1 MSIRRKGTMRW
12 TTLLMSF
19 RGFCAARTPP
29 GPRAGSR
36 QAVTLLLSAV
46 MGVFAYADQP
56 TATFSGFNDW
66 LGSETRGVR
75 IGADGRL
82 RLAPNLR
89 RVGQLPEGV
98 IWAAVPDGTGGAYLS
113 AGTDGKLF
121 HYVGGQMKP
130 LGQVKGGIVFAVARL
145 GQDLVVAPTGE
156 GKLLRVTPSGDVKPF
171 ADIEARI
178 VWALGIEGDA
188 VIVAGGSEK
197 GAVLI
202 QAREGSSRRLAELAD
217 ETAFT
222 ALVSDEQGGWY
233 LGSHGRGLVLRYS
246 RLGERLETLMD
257 TPFEEVRAL
266 ALADG
271 LLYIGA
277 DNGLTPKFSTG
288 LLERRE
294 GYLQADTPATTRSAV
309 IRLDKDRVPETLW
322 QSAQSQVYALT
333 VWKGQLLVGTGNR
346 SRLFSLPLGKAKET
360 DPFAVVQEL
369 GTAQATA
376 FLPSGG
382 DLLVVGSNPAELHL
396 LAEAQA
402 TEGTLESK
410 ILKGAPIADWGRT
423 YLDAET
429 PTGTNVELQ
438 FRTGSTETP
447 DLTWTPWTPPLR
459 SGERPALPPAR
470 FAQFRLRLSSTRG
483 GATPIVETVSVFWA
497 QRNLAPVWEGVD
509 IMPPGLVITRTAPPD
524 DIGIERVP
532 LETQKLIPALGYMG
546 AEKRSFRRGGQ
557 SFVFRVNDPNGDT
570 LQYAIRLLPE
580 RGAPLL
586 LEKAWKEKFFSFDS
600 IPVPDGRYRLEV
612 TASDAPSAPFNAAL
626 TSIWRTAPFTV
637 DHTPPSILELSAVPE
652 GEGIRVR
659 FLARD
664 ETSMLKEAAIS
675 ADGERW
681 LQIVPEDRVFDQK
694 EERFDVL
701 VPRDVVRGDRV
712 LVRAVDQHNNEQTA
726 AVTLGDGTKKR

>member
-1 MSIRRKGTMRW
+1 MRW
-12 TTLLMSF
+12 MTLF
-19 RGFCAARTPP
+19 
-29 GPRAGSR
+29 
-36 QAVTLLLSAV
+36 LSALL
-46 MGVFAYADQP
+46 GVAALADQP
-56 TATFSGFNDW
+56 SATFSGFNDW

-98 IWAAVPDGTGGAYLS
+98 IWAAVPDGSGGAYLS

-121 HYVGGQMKP
+121 HYAGGQMKP
-130 LGQVKGGIVFAVARL
+130 LGQVKGGIVFAMARL

-156 GKLLRVTPSGDVKPF
+156 GKLIRVSPGGEVKPF
-171 ADIEARI
+171 ADIDARI
-178 VWALGIEGDA
+178 VWALAVEGDA

-197 GAVLI
+197 GALLV

-217 ETAFT
+217 ETSFT
-222 ALVSDEQGGWY
+222 ALASDGQGGWY

-246 RLGERLETLMD
+246 RQGDRLETLMD
-257 TPFEEVRAL
+257 TPFDEVRAL
-266 ALADG
+266 AVADG
-271 LLYIGA
+271 QLYIGA

-288 LLERRE
+288 QLERRE
-294 GYLQADTPATTRSAV
+294 GYLQADALVTARSAV
-309 IRLDKDRVPETLW
+309 LRMDRDRVPETLW
-322 QSAQSQVYALT
+322 QSAQSQVYALA
-333 VWKGQLLVGTGNR
+333 VWKDQLLVGTGNR
-346 SRLFSLPLGKAKET
+346 SRLFSLPLGKARDT

-369 GTAQATA
+369 GSAQATA

-396 LAEAQA
+396 LSEAQA
-402 TEGTLESK
+402 TEGTLESR
-410 ILKGAPIADWGRT
+410 ILRGAPLADWGRA
-423 YLDAET
+423 YLDAEV

-447 DLTWTPWTPPLR
+447 DATWSAWTPPLR

-483 GATPIVETVSVFWA
+483 GATPTVETVNLFWA
-497 QRNLAPVWEGVD
+497 HRNLTPVWEGVD

-557 SFVFRVNDPNGDT
+557 SFQFRVNDPNGDT
-570 LQYAIRLLPE
+570 LQFAIRLIPD
-580 RGAPLL
+580 RGAPML
-586 LEKAWKEKFFSFDS
+586 LEKAWKEKFFSFDTL
-600 IPVPDGRYRLEV
+600 PVPDGRYRLEV
-612 TASDAPSAPFNAAL
+612 TATDAPSAPFNAAL
-626 TSIWRTAPFTV
+626 ASTWRTAPFTV
-637 DHTPPSILELSAVPE
+637 DHTPPAIAELIAVAE
-652 GEGIRVR
+652 GEGVRVR
-659 FLARD
+659 FRARD
-664 ETSMLKEAAIS
+664 ETSTLKEAAVS

-681 LQIVPEDRVFDQK
+681 LQLVPEDRVFDQL

-701 VPRDVVRGDRV
+701 VPRDAVRGDRI
-712 LVRAVDQHNNEQTA
+712 LVKVVDRHNNEQSA
-726 AVTLGDGTKKR
+726 AVTLGATGAKR

>member
-1 MSIRRKGTMRW
+1 MRW
-12 TTLLMSF
+12 MTLF
-19 RGFCAARTPP
+19 
-29 GPRAGSR
+29 
-36 QAVTLLLSAV
+36 LSAV
-46 MGVFAYADQP
+46 LGVSALADQP
-56 TATFSGFNDW
+56 SATFSGFNDW

-98 IWAAVPDGTGGAYLS
+98 IWAAVPDGSGGAYLS

-121 HYVGGQMKP
+121 HYLGGQMKP
-130 LGQVKGGIVFAVARL
+130 LGQVKGGIVFAMARL
-145 GQDLVVAPTGE
+145 GQDLIVAPTGE
-156 GKLLRVTPSGDVKPF
+156 GKLIRVSPGGEVKPF
-171 ADIEARI
+171 ADIDARI
-178 VWALGIEGDA
+178 VWALAVEGDA

-197 GAVLI
+197 GALLV

-217 ETAFT
+217 ETSFT
-222 ALVSDEQGGWY
+222 ALASDGQGGWY

-246 RLGERLETLMD
+246 RQGDRLETLMD
-257 TPFEEVRAL
+257 TPFDEVRAL
-266 ALADG
+266 AVADG
-271 LLYIGA
+271 QLYIGA

-288 LLERRE
+288 QLERRE
-294 GYLQADTPATTRSAV
+294 GYLQADALVTARSAV
-309 IRLDKDRVPETLW
+309 LRMDRDRVPETLW
-322 QSAQSQVYALT
+322 QSAQSQVYALA

-346 SRLFSLPLGKAKET
+346 SRLFSLPLGKARDT

-369 GTAQATA
+369 GSAQATA

-396 LAEAQA
+396 LSEAQA
-402 TEGTLESK
+402 TEGTLESR
-410 ILKGAPIADWGRT
+410 ILRGAPLADWGRA
-423 YLDAET
+423 YLDAEV

-447 DLTWTPWTPPLR
+447 DATWSAWTPPLR

-483 GATPIVETVSVFWA
+483 GATPTVETVNLFWA
-497 QRNLAPVWEGVD
+497 HRNLTPVWEGVD

-557 SFVFRVNDPNGDT
+557 SFQFRVNDPNGDT
-570 LQYAIRLLPE
+570 LQFAIRLIPD
-580 RGAPLL
+580 RGAPML
-586 LEKAWKEKFFSFDS
+586 LEKAWKEKFFSFDTL
-600 IPVPDGRYRLEV
+600 PVPDGRYRLEV
-612 TASDAPSAPFNAAL
+612 TATDAPSAPFNAAL
-626 TSIWRTAPFTV
+626 TGVWRTAPFTV
-637 DHTPPSILELSAVPE
+637 DHTPPAIAELIAVAE
-652 GEGIRVR
+652 GEGVRVR
-659 FLARD
+659 FRARD
-664 ETSMLKEAAIS
+664 ETSTLKEAAVS

-681 LQIVPEDRVFDQK
+681 LQLVPEDRVFDQM

-701 VPRDVVRGDRV
+701 VPRDAVRGDRI
-712 LVRAVDQHNNEQTA
+712 LVKVVDRHNNEQSA
-726 AVTLGDGTKKR
+726 AVTLGATGAKR

>member
-1 MSIRRKGTMRW
+1 MRW
-12 TTLLMSF
+12 M
-19 RGFCAARTPP
+19 
-29 GPRAGSR
+29 
-36 QAVTLLLSAV
+36 TLLLAAV
-46 MGVFAYADQP
+46 VGIAAHADQP
-56 TATFSGFNDW
+56 TAAFSGFNDW

-98 IWAAVPDGTGGAYLS
+98 IWAAVADGSGGAYLS
-113 AGTDGKLF
+113 AGTDGRLF
-121 HYVGGQMKP
+121 HYTVGQVKP
-130 LGQVKGGIVFAVARL
+130 LGQVKGGIVFALARL
-145 GQDLVVAPTGE
+145 GQDLIVAPTGE
-156 GKLLRVTPSGDVKPF
+156 GKLFRVTPSGDVKPF
-171 ADIEARI
+171 AEIDARI
-178 VWALGIEGDA
+178 VWSLAVEGDA

-197 GAVLI
+197 GAVLV

-222 ALVSDEQGGWY
+222 ALAADGQGGWY

-246 RLGERLETLMD
+246 RQGDRLETLMD

-266 ALADG
+266 AVADG
-271 LLYIGA
+271 LLYVGA

-288 LLERRE
+288 QLERRE
-294 GYLQADTPATTRSAV
+294 GYLQADAAVAARSAV
-309 IRLDKDRVPETLW
+309 LRLDRDRVPETLW

-333 VWKGQLLVGTGNR
+333 AWKGQLLVGTGNR
-346 SRLFSLPLGKAKET
+346 SRLFSLPLGRT
-360 DPFAVVQEL
+360 RDGDPFAVVQEL

-396 LAEAQA
+396 LSEAQA

-410 ILKGAPIADWGRT
+410 ILRGAPLADWGRA

-429 PTGTNVELQ
+429 PTGTQVEFQ

-447 DLTWTPWTPPLR
+447 DATWSPWTPPLR
-459 SGERPALPPAR
+459 SGERPALPSSR

-483 GATPIVETVSVFWA
+483 GATPIVESVTVHWA
-497 QRNLAPVWEGVD
+497 HRNLAPVWEGVD
-509 IMPPGLVITRTAPPD
+509 PMPPGLVITRTAPPD

-546 AEKRSFRRGGQ
+546 AEKRGFRRGGQ
-557 SFVFRVNDPNGDT
+557 SFVFRVNDPNADA
-570 LQYAIRLLPE
+570 LQFSIRLVPD

-586 LEKAWKEKFFSFDS
+586 LEKAWKEKFFSFDTL
-600 IPVPDGRYRLEV
+600 PVPDGRYRLEV
-612 TASDAPSAPFNAAL
+612 TASDAPTAPFNAAL
-626 TSIWRTAPFTV
+626 ASTWRTAPFTV
-637 DHTPPSILELSAVPE
+637 DHTPPSIAELSALPE
-652 GEGIRVR
+652 GDGVRIR

-664 ETSMLKEAAIS
+664 ETSVLKEGAIS

-681 LQIVPEDRVFDQK
+681 LQVVPEDRVFDQK
-694 EERFDVL
+694 EERFDVA
-701 VPRDVVRGDRV
+701 VPREALRGDRI
-712 LVRAVDQHNNEQTA
+712 LVKVVDQYNNEQTA
-726 AVTLGDGTKKR
+726 AVTLGAPGTKR

>member
-1 MSIRRKGTMRW
+1 MGMTRKESMRW
-12 TTLLMSF
+12 MTF
-19 RGFCAARTPP
+19 
-29 GPRAGSR
+29 
-36 QAVTLLLSAV
+36 LLSAV
-46 MGVFAYADQP
+46 MGISALADQP
-56 TATFSGFNDW
+56 SATFSGFNDW

-98 IWAAVPDGTGGAYLS
+98 IWSAVADGTGGAYLS

-121 HYVGGQMKP
+121 HFVDGQVKP
-130 LGQVKGGIVFAVARL
+130 LGQVKGGIVFAMARL

-156 GKLLRVTPSGDVKPF
+156 GKLFRVNPAGEVKLF
-171 ADIEARI
+171 AEIDARI
-178 VWALGIEGDA
+178 VWALAVEGDA
-188 VIVAGGSEK
+188 VIAAGGAEK
-197 GAVLI
+197 GAVLV
-202 QAREGSSRRLAELAD
+202 QAREGSSRRLAELPD

-222 ALVSDEQGGWY
+222 ALTPDGQGGWY
-233 LGSHGRGLVLRYS
+233 LGSHGRGLVLRYN
-246 RLGERLETLMD
+246 RLGDRLETLLD

-266 ALADG
+266 AVVDG
-271 LLYIGA
+271 QLYIGA

-288 LLERRE
+288 QLERRE

-309 IRLDKDRVPETLW
+309 IRLDRERVPETLW
-322 QSAQSQVYALT
+322 QSAQSQVYALA

-346 SRLFSLPLGKAKET
+346 SRLFSLPLGKARDTE
-360 DPFAVVQEL
+360 PFAVVQEL

-396 LAEAQA
+396 LSEAQA

-410 ILKGAPIADWGRT
+410 ILKGEPIADWGRT
-423 YLDAET
+423 YVDAEL

-438 FRTGSTETP
+438 FRIGSTETP
-447 DLTWTPWTPPLR
+447 DATWSPWTPPLR
-459 SGERPALPPAR
+459 SGERPALPSAR

-483 GATPIVETVSVFWA
+483 GATPIVETVSVHWA
-497 QRNLAPVWEGVD
+497 RRNLAPVWEGVD
-509 IMPPGLVITRTAPPD
+509 IMPPGLVITRTAPPE
-524 DIGIERVP
+524 DIGLERVP
-532 LETQKLIPALGYMG
+532 LQTQKLIPAIGYLG
-546 AEKRSFRRGGQ
+546 AEKRSFRRGAQ
-557 SFVFRVNDPNGDT
+557 SCIFRVNDPNGDI
-570 LQYAIRLLPE
+570 LQFSIRLLPD
-580 RGAPLL
+580 RSAPIL
-586 LEKAWKEKFFSFDS
+586 LEKVWKEKFFSFDTL
-600 IPVPDGRYRLEV
+600 PVPDGRYRLEV
-612 TASDAPSAPFNAAL
+612 TASDAPSAPFNAVL
-626 TSIWRTAPFTV
+626 TSTWRTAPFLI
-637 DHTPPSILELSAVPE
+637 DHTPPVITELSAVAE

-664 ETSMLKEAAIS
+664 ETSILKEAALS

-681 LQIVPEDRVFDQK
+681 LQVVPEDRVFDQK

-712 LVRAVDQHNNEQTA
+712 LVRVVDQHNNEQSA
-726 AVTLGDGTKKR
+726 AVTVGAAKR

>member
-1 MSIRRKGTMRW
+1 MRW
-12 TTLLMSF
+12 M
-19 RGFCAARTPP
+19 
-29 GPRAGSR
+29 
-36 QAVTLLLSAV
+36 TLLLAAV
-46 MGVFAYADQP
+46 VGIAAQADQP
-56 TATFSGFNDW
+56 TAAFSGFNDW

-98 IWAAVPDGTGGAYLS
+98 IWSAVADGSGGAYLS
-113 AGTDGKLF
+113 AGTDGRLF
-121 HYVGGQMKP
+121 HYTGGQVKP
-130 LGQVKGGIVFAVARL
+130 LGQVKGGIVFALARL
-145 GQDLVVAPTGE
+145 GQDLIVAPTGE
-156 GKLLRVTPSGDVKPF
+156 GKLFRVTPSGDVKPF
-171 ADIEARI
+171 AEIDARI
-178 VWALGIEGDA
+178 VWSLAVEGDA

-197 GAVLI
+197 GAVLV

-222 ALVSDEQGGWY
+222 ALAADGQGGWY

-246 RLGERLETLMD
+246 RQGDRLETLMD

-266 ALADG
+266 AVADG
-271 LLYIGA
+271 HLYVGA

-288 LLERRE
+288 QLERRE
-294 GYLQADTPATTRSAV
+294 GYLQADAAVAARSAV
-309 IRLDKDRVPETLW
+309 LRLDKERVPETLW
-322 QSAQSQVYALT
+322 QSAQSQVYTLAA
-333 VWKGQLLVGTGNR
+333 WKGQLLVGTGNR
-346 SRLFSLPLGKAKET
+346 SRLFSLPLGRARDG

-396 LAEAQA
+396 LSEAQA

-410 ILKGAPIADWGRT
+410 ILRGAPLADWGRA

-429 PTGTNVELQ
+429 PTGTQVEFQ

-447 DLTWTPWTPPLR
+447 DATWSPWTPPLR
-459 SGERPALPPAR
+459 SGERPALPPSR

-483 GATPIVETVSVFWA
+483 GATPIVESVTMHWA
-497 QRNLAPVWEGVD
+497 HRNLAPVWEGVD
-509 IMPPGLVITRTAPPD
+509 PMPPGLVITRTAPPD

-546 AEKRSFRRGGQ
+546 AEKRGFRRGGQ
-557 SFVFRVNDPNGDT
+557 SFVFRVNDPNADA
-570 LQYAIRLLPE
+570 LQFAIRLVPD

-586 LEKAWKEKFFSFDS
+586 LEKAWKEKFFSFDTL
-600 IPVPDGRYRLEV
+600 PVPDGRYRLEV
-612 TASDAPSAPFNAAL
+612 TASDAPTAPFNAAL
-626 TSIWRTAPFTV
+626 SSTWRTAPFTV
-637 DHTPPSILELSAVPE
+637 DHTPPSIAELSALPE
-652 GEGIRVR
+652 GDGVRIR

-664 ETSMLKEAAIS
+664 ETSVLKEGALS

-701 VPRDVVRGDRV
+701 VPREALRGDRI
-712 LVRAVDQHNNEQTA
+712 LVKVVDQHNNEQTA
-726 AVTLGDGTKKR
+726 AVTLGAAGAKR

>member
-1 MSIRRKGTMRW
+1 MR
-12 TTLLMSF
+12 LLTF
-19 RGFCAARTPP
+19 
-29 GPRAGSR
+29 
-36 QAVTLLLSAV
+36 LLPAL
-46 MGVFAYADQP
+46 MGATALADQP
-56 TATFSGFNDW
+56 SATFSGFNDW

-98 IWAAVPDGTGGAYLS
+98 IWAAVPDGSGGAYLS

-130 LGQVKGGIVFAVARL
+130 LGQVKGGIVFAMARL
-145 GQDLVVAPTGE
+145 GQDLIVAPTGE
-156 GKLLRVTPSGDVKPF
+156 GKLLRVSPNGDVKPF
-171 ADIEARI
+171 ADIDARI
-178 VWALGIEGDA
+178 VWSLAVEGDA
-188 VIVAGGSEK
+188 VIVAGGFEK
-197 GAVLI
+197 GAVLL
-202 QAREGSSRRLAELAD
+202 QAREGASRRLAELAD

-222 ALVSDEQGGWY
+222 ALASDGQGGWY

-246 RLGERLETLMD
+246 RQGDRLETLMD
-257 TPFEEVRAL
+257 TPFDEVRAL
-266 ALADG
+266 AVADG
-271 LLYIGA
+271 QLYVGA

-288 LLERRE
+288 MLERRE
-294 GYLQADTPATTRSAV
+294 GYLQADAMASARSAV
-309 IRLDKDRVPETLW
+309 IRLDRDRVPETLW

-346 SRLFSLPLGKAKET
+346 SRLFSLPLGKVRDT

-396 LAEAQA
+396 LSEAQA
-402 TEGTLESK
+402 TEGTLESR
-410 ILKGAPIADWGRT
+410 ILKGAPLADWGRA
-423 YLDAET
+423 YLDADL

-447 DLTWTPWTPPLR
+447 DATWSPWTPPLR
-459 SGERPALPPAR
+459 SGERPALPAAR

-483 GATPIVETVSVFWA
+483 GATPIVETVNLFWA
-497 QRNLAPVWEGVD
+497 HRNLAPVWEGVD

-557 SFVFRVNDPNGDT
+557 SFQFRVNDPNGDT
-570 LQYAIRLLPE
+570 LQFAIRLVPD
-580 RGAPLL
+580 RGAPIL
-586 LEKAWKEKFFSFDS
+586 LEKAWKEKFFSFDTL
-600 IPVPDGRYRLEV
+600 PVPDGRYRLEV
-612 TASDAPSAPFNAAL
+612 TASDSPTAPFNAAL
-626 TSIWRTAPFTV
+626 ASTWRTAPFTV
-637 DHTPPSILELSAVPE
+637 DHTPPAIAELSAVAE

-659 FLARD
+659 FVGRD
-664 ETSMLKEAAIS
+664 ETSVLKEAAIS

-701 VPRDVVRGDRV
+701 VPRDAVRGDRL
-712 LVRAVDQHNNEQTA
+712 LVKVVDLHNNEQTA
-726 AVTLGDGTKKR
+726 AVSLGEGPRKR